1 MDAAG
6 ILPTF
11 QGCSIHDFW
20 KPYFRYD
27 CQHALCNAHLLRELV
42 FLHEQENQTW
52 AKAMI
57 DHLLAIKNAVATA
70 RSANLQ
76 AIPNTE
82 KISILARYNRIVNE
96 GYTEN
101 PLAEPSSGPKRRGR
115 RKQSK
120 ALNLIDRFRDHS
132 QSILAFLY
140 DFAVPFDNNQS
151 ERDLRIMKVRQK
163 ISDTFRS
170 LHALRSL
177 FLGDPFLRTPT
188 PPKPLGHLNRL
199 DT

>member
-1 MDAAG
+1 
-6 ILPTF
+6 
-11 QGCSIHDFW
+11 
-20 KPYFRYD
+20 
-27 CQHALCNAHLLRELV
+27 
-42 FLHEQENQTW
+42 
-52 AKAMI
+52 MI

-120 ALNLIDRFRDHS
+120 ALNLLDRFRDHS
-132 QSILAFLY
+132 RSILAFLY

-170 LHALRSL
+170 LDALA
-177 FLGDPFLRTPT
+177 
-188 PPKPLGHLNRL
+188 
-199 DT
+199 